1 MFYSCYAVACR
12 CKDKLFDVCPVG
24 ADVNEVD
31 EFGDTALAIAERFG
45 HKDGARHL
53 FLFRWQVR
61 AAQAEKVPEMPMYFH
76 QQCDTTNPVWLSG
89 TQVGSH
95 YYISPKAESYYISIV
110 EKN

>member
-1 MFYSCYAVACR
+1 MLA
-12 CKDKLFDVCPVG
+12 G

-61 AAQAEKVPEMPMYFH
+61 AAKAEKVPQVPKYFH
-76 QQCDTTNPVWLSG
+76 QECDTSNPVWLSG
-89 TQVGSH
+89 TQV
-95 YYISPKAESYYISIV
+95 SYPVVIFDFTLHV
-110 EKN
+110 FVDG